1 MNPKENADGSSI
13 NPVVRADLHDGW
25 SMELGLPNNCSR
37 IVRPDGA
44 TAVYAYRQLTH
55 DEAYL
60 IKWGYEEGH
69 KHGDYER
76 SATIKRVL
84 GLP

>member
-1 MNPKENADGSSI
+1 MQQPETLNAGSLDAL
-13 NPVVRADLHDGW
+13 VRADLRDGW
-25 SMELGLPNNCSR
+25 TLELGMPHNCSR
-37 IVRPDGA
+37 IIRPDGA

-60 IKWGYEEGH
+60 LKWGYEEGH
-69 KHGDYER
+69 KAGDRER
-76 SATIKRVL
+76 SDTIKRVL